1 VLNEHQRRRLTV
13 RMGRLVDEGETLLDR
28 LRESPDASAGAVR
41 AELEALLRTTRTAA
55 ARLGIGLDEP
65 SPDLSHRMQAWSA
78 AWWTRILDC
87 QPEHLKGL
95 GEVDPGD
102 AARIAPEIDE
112 IAGHLA
118 RLQRLAGE

>member
-1 VLNEHQRRRLTV
+1 
-13 RMGRLVDEGETLLDR
+13 MGRLVDEGETLLDQ
-28 LRESPDASAGAVR
+28 LRESTDASAAAVGG
-41 AELEALLRTTRTAA
+41 ELETLLRTTRTAA
-55 ARLGIGLDEP
+55 ARLGIRLDEP
-65 SPDLSHRMQAWSA
+65 SPDLSHRVQAWSA

-102 AARIAPEIDE
+102 AKRIAPEIDQ

-118 RLQRLAGE
+118 RLQRLSSE